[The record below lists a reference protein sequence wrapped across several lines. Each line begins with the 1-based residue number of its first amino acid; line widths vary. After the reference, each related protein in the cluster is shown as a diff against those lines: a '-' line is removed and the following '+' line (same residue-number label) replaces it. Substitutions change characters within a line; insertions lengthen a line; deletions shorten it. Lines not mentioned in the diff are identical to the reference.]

1 MADPVLACLA
11 IALLLTGSFCAD
23 ITCPNQDKIKPCKCE
38 TKSNGQN
45 VTIMCNEGITTQV
58 TDSIV
63 AVAEH
68 GIAIASL
75 RIAGIEMDEVPD
87 SFAMGTYAE
96 SITITNCNVSLVNE
110 RAFNTLQTHLTKLDL
125 TSNLM
130 TKVPTDS
137 LKGLHSLRIL
147 FLQFNKIDK
156 IFQDDFSNLH
166 SLLKLN
172 LYGNKIQIIDSRAFS
187 NNKLSYINLGYNE
200 MTTIPSNSLDGL
212 PMLKELILHENK
224 IEKLKASELEKVGTT
239 LSDLDLSNNKIVK
252 IPNHCL
258 QKLSVLDTLTIE
270 YNQIKEI
277 EIKAFVGLEDTLDR
291 LSLAGNKLKE
301 IPSLSLKQLNQLTEL
316 DLSHNHLKTIRVNA
330 FEGFGDSLKYLDLQN
345 NQLKKIEVGS
355 LKSLDGLLWLYIQ
368 HNKLET
374 LSLDAFAPIF
384 DNIDRIDVHD
394 NPFTCDCQMIW
405 FSSLLTRN
413 IQCNPVKEEL
423 EKPKNYQYLPACN
436 DTWVQRLQTMS
447 PEKFVTNSRKS
458 LCNKPLLGIPLSA
471 TPTHSMDCTSSASR
485 QTSNIMNNCQIYVIF
500 VLLYLYLNKM

>member
-1 MADPVLACLA
+1 MAETPLQLRRKGFNSAGE
-11 IALLLTGSFCAD
+11 IGALLR
-23 ITCPNQDKIKPCKCE
+23 
-38 TKSNGQN
+38 
-45 VTIMCNEGITTQV
+45 
-58 TDSIV
+58 TD
-63 AVAEH
+63 
-68 GIAIASL
+68 
-75 RIAGIEMDEVPD
+75 
-87 SFAMGTYAE
+87 
-96 SITITNCNVSLVNE
+96 
-110 RAFNTLQTHLTKLDL
+110 
-125 TSNLM
+125 
-130 TKVPTDS
+130 
-137 LKGLHSLRIL
+137 
-147 FLQFNKIDK
+147 
-156 IFQDDFSNLH
+156 
-166 SLLKLN
+166 
-172 LYGNKIQIIDSRAFS
+172 
-187 NNKLSYINLGYNE
+187 
-200 MTTIPSNSLDGL
+200 
-212 PMLKELILHENK
+212 ML
-224 IEKLKASELEKVGTT
+224 
-239 LSDLDLSNNKIVK
+239 
-252 IPNHCL
+252 
-258 QKLSVLDTLTIE
+258 
-270 YNQIKEI
+270 
-277 EIKAFVGLEDTLDR
+277 